1 MSGPRRPAIEAPEIH
16 FDAEHPHE
24 EFFAP
29 WREARALR
37 YGSPSAPP
45 RNRLPWRRSRRRRAV
60 VTIVHDE
67 AVFLPLWLGYYSRYF
82 AADDIYVL
90 DNDSSDGSTDR
101 DGFVRVPTPHPSVDH
116 TWMAET
122 LAAFQE
128 ELLDRYDVVVVA
140 DADEIISPLP
150 SWGTLDQ
157 YIDRLDEEFVNP
169 LGYEILH
176 LPDREPPLDLS
187 RPVLD
192 QRGYWFANDAYD
204 KPLLAT
210 VPMTW
215 VPGSTRAPTGAATTI
230 PTCASSTCTAWT
242 TNSAAPATEPAPAA
256 IGRAATS
263 TTAGPPYNRLEAGE
277 EFDRWFLNDSGF
289 ESEGI
294 HIVLRADSSR
304 LAGPRVNPLRR
315 LAGGVARRAD
325 RLAFPPAAGAPEHWQ
340 RVVMNEAVESPDR
353 VARSA
358 ADCRGRDQ
366 RRPARRQAMAR
377 VRKPGLARVRHLR
390 SAHRRA
396 QVRPGDLRA
405 GSRARRRPVGRGA
418 NICAISA
425 CPAGTRSSRRRS

>member
-16 FDAEHPHE
+16 LDAEHPHE

-45 RNRLPWRRSRRRRAV
+45 RNRRPWRRSRRRRAV

-101 DGFVRVPTPHPSVDH
+101 DGFVRVPTPHDRASITPGWPKPSRRSS
-116 TWMAET
+116 
-122 LAAFQE
+122 E
-128 ELLDRYDVVVVA
+128 ELLDRYDVVLVA

-215 VPGSTRAPTGAATTI
+215 VAWAPRERRRAPQLRSRPA
-230 PTCASSTCTAWT
+230 PRSTCTAWT
-242 TNSAAPATEPAPAA
+242 TTLCRARHGARARRDWDEPP
-256 IGRAATS
+256 TS
-263 TTAGPPYNRLEAGE
+263 TTAGPPTTG
-277 EFDRWFLNDSGF
+277 S
-289 ESEGI
+289 
-294 HIVLRADSSR
+294 
-304 LAGPRVNPLRR
+304 
-315 LAGGVARRAD
+315 
-325 RLAFPPAAGAPEHWQ
+325 
-340 RVVMNEAVESPDR
+340 
-353 VARSA
+353 
-358 ADCRGRDQ
+358 
-366 RRPARRQAMAR
+366 RPAR
-377 VRKPGLARVRHLR
+377 
-390 SAHRRA
+390 SSI
-396 QVRPGDLRA
+396 A
-405 GSRARRRPVGRGA
+405 GF
-418 NICAISA
+418 
-425 CPAGTRSSRRRS
+425 

>member
-128 ELLDRYDVVVVA
+128 ELLDRYDVVLVA

-157 YIDRLDEEFVNP
+157 
-169 LGYEILH
+169 
-176 LPDREPPLDLS
+176 
-187 RPVLD
+187 
-192 QRGYWFANDAYD
+192 
-204 KPLLAT
+204 
-210 VPMTW
+210 
-215 VPGSTRAPTGAATTI
+215 
-230 PTCASSTCTAWT
+230 
-242 TNSAAPATEPAPAA
+242 
-256 IGRAATS
+256 
-263 TTAGPPYNRLEAGE
+263 
-277 EFDRWFLNDSGF
+277 
-289 ESEGI
+289 
-294 HIVLRADSSR
+294 
-304 LAGPRVNPLRR
+304 
-315 LAGGVARRAD
+315 
-325 RLAFPPAAGAPEHWQ
+325 
-340 RVVMNEAVESPDR
+340 
-353 VARSA
+353 
-358 ADCRGRDQ
+358 
-366 RRPARRQAMAR
+366 
-377 VRKPGLARVRHLR
+377 
-390 SAHRRA
+390 
-396 QVRPGDLRA
+396 
-405 GSRARRRPVGRGA
+405 
-418 NICAISA
+418 
-425 CPAGTRSSRRRS
+425 